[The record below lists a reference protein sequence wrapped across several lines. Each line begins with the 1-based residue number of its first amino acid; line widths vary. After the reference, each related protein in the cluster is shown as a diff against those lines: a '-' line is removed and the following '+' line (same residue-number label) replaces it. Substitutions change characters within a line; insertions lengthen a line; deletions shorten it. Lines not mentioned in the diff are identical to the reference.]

1 MTDEPMRP
9 PHENPNP
16 TNPNE
21 IRPHDAP
28 DQPREENRIA
38 NRDQDP
44 NHPANTTQPWD
55 PNAPTT
61 FSIPPEDMLT
71 TQDADVAAGGNGVG
85 PHEASEDSVPVETM
99 EDLGIGPRH
108 PYPTADDAPPPPE
121 DEARKHV
128 EGSKKEYPL

>member
-1 MTDEPMRP
+1 MHTPNPNVGPNEVRP
-9 PHENPNP
+9 PGS
-16 TNPNE
+16 
-21 IRPHDAP
+21 AP
-28 DQPREENRIA
+28 EPALASEGFS

-44 NHPANTTQPWD
+44 NHPANTTLPRD
-55 PNAPTT
+55 PDAPTT
-61 FSIPPEDMLT
+61 FSIPPEDLLT

-121 DEARKHV
+121 GEAREHEKV
-128 EGSKKEYPL
+128 EDKRKEYPL